1 MAGHGIS
8 NLNPRI
14 RFSFAD
20 PRFVIMV
27 LGLIGL
33 AVLPII
39 AGAADDVF
47 MISFM
52 AKMMI
57 FAIAAASLDLILGY
71 GGMISFGHAAYIGL
85 GTYAVAVRTA
95 VWAMLPH
102 ISDWR
107 WLRDREDSPWY
118 PSMRLFRQPAPRDWG
133 PVFAQVKTELAEAVE
148 AKNAGRWPQ
157 AAA

>member
-33 AVLPII
+33 AVLPIV

-52 AKMMI
+52 GTQHPT
-57 FAIAAASLDLILGY
+57 LG
-71 GGMISFGHAAYIGL
+71 
-85 GTYAVAVRTA
+85 
-95 VWAMLPH
+95 
-102 ISDWR
+102 
-107 WLRDREDSPWY
+107 
-118 PSMRLFRQPAPRDWG
+118 
-133 PVFAQVKTELAEAVE
+133 
-148 AKNAGRWPQ
+148 
-157 AAA
+157 

>member
-1 MAGHGIS
+1 MAGHGKS

-14 RFSFAD
+14 RLSFAD

-33 AVLPII
+33 AVLPIV
-39 AGAADDVF
+39 AAMADDVF

-85 GTYAVAVRTA
+85 GAYAVAVSARYFSDLCVDVEEGQACATA
-95 VWAMLPH
+95 SWPAA
-102 ISDWR
+102 ISSSPSQSSGRR
-107 WLRDREDSPWY
+107 WSPW
-118 PSMRLFRQPAPRDWG
+118 
-133 PVFAQVKTELAEAVE
+133 
-148 AKNAGRWPQ
+148 
-157 AAA
+157 